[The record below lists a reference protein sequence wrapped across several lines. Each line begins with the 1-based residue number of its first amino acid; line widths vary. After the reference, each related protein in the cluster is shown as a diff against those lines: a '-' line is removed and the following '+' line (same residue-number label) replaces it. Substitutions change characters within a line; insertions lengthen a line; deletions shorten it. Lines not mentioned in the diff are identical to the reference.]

1 MILSWMGSVCLRWDD
16 FASGGISLSGWD
28 QFVLGGMI
36 FSRVGL
42 VCLGWDQFVSGRLI
56 CLVRDQF
63 VSGGISL
70 SWVGSLSFLVS
81 EMDPLIN
88 LNDVFFIP
96 GRTHLSSYVNEP

>member
-16 FASGGISLSGWD
+16 FASGGISLS
-28 QFVLGGMI
+28 
-36 FSRVGL
+36 
-42 VCLGWDQFVSGRLI
+42 GWDQFVSGRLI

-88 LNDVFFIP
+88 LNVFFIP
-96 GRTHLSSYVNEP
+96 GRTHLSSYVNES